1 MALEAITSP
10 YLANF
15 VPNEL
20 HSSSSFPF
28 EVNAGNKQMHEIG
41 FFNGNGPSLPPL
53 PCFPPTNWI
62 SHSSSPPSPSSS
74 SCLSSSAVGHLLSPM
89 EAKQPGR
96 SSSAENETQKKRR
109 RPRSLKNSQELEKQ
123 RMTHITVERNRRKQ
137 MNEHLAVLRSL
148 MPESY
153 IQRGDQASIV
163 GGAIDFVKELEQ
175 LVQSLEVQKSETNK
189 RRGTGESLPFASFF
203 TCPQYSFTGN
213 RLSGE
218 PPSED
223 SPALADIQVAM
234 SETYASLTVLTLR
247 RPGQLLRMVAGL
259 QGLRLTVLH
268 LNVTTTEP
276 FVLYSFSTKVEE
288 DCKLNTADEI
298 ASAFH
303 QMLVTRE
310 AALMGGFT
318 AKSEEHL

>member
-1 MALEAITSP
+1 MRRASDEEKLRINKALRLKHMDVLSKYGEDMAWGVGIAIATAVLAASLVFP
-10 YLANF
+10 AFYLM
-15 VPNEL
+15 P
-20 HSSSSFPF
+20 
-28 EVNAGNKQMHEIG
+28 
-41 FFNGNGPSLPPL
+41 
-53 PCFPPTNWI
+53 
-62 SHSSSPPSPSSS
+62 SSPM
-74 SCLSSSAVGHLLSPM
+74 AWHVGHLLSPM
-89 EAKQPGR
+89 EAKQPAR
-96 SSSAENETQKKRR
+96 SFSAENETQKKRR

-203 TCPQYSFTGN
+203 TCPQYSFTAN
-213 RLSGE
+213 RLAGE
-218 PPSED
+218 PSSED

-234 SETYASLTVLTLR
+234 SETYASLKVLTLR
-247 RPGQLLRMVAGL
+247 KPGQLLRTVAGL

-298 ASAFH
+298 ASAVH
-303 QMLVTRE
+303 QMLVIRE
-310 AALMGGFT
+310 AALMGGFN